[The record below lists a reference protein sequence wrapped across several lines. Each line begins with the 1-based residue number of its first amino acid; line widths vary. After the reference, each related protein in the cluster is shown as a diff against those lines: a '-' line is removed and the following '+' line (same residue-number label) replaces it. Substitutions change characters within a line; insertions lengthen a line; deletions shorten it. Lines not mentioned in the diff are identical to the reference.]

1 MIFANFGSAAARKSP
16 NRQKQIAHSCAADPL
31 RSGRSTRADH
41 TPPPRTKRLFLNYQ
55 SKPYIVYSGGPS
67 TIWGGTGKTQ
77 TRAGWEKNE
86 DNFRKHTPDQ
96 RKTHTPAPPEGNTT
110 ILFSCSAIPLVVSK
124 PDHFFVGE
132 GPKTTSPLKY
142 PAEAV
147 HTRVRRTHAS
157 TGHFTNPDQGTLHD
171 VYCFYYDPLALNFFC
186 VRRME
191 SCAQQFTIFRAVFA
205 VFVGDG

>member
-1 MIFANFGSAAARKSP
+1 MIFADFGSAAARKSP

-41 TPPPRTKRLFLNYQ
+41 TPPPRIKRLFLNYQ

-77 TRAGWEKNE
+77 TRAGWEKLGQLQKTHHSN
-86 DNFRKHTPDQ
+86 RKHT
-96 RKTHTPAPPEGNTT
+96 TAPPEVNTT
-110 ILFSCSAIPLVVSK
+110 ILFSSSAIPLVVSK

-132 GPKTTSPLKY
+132 GPKSTSPLKY
-142 PAEAV
+142 PAEPV
-147 HTRVRRTHAS
+147 HTRVRRTHAC

-191 SCAQQFTIFRAVFA
+191 SCA
-205 VFVGDG
+205 